1 MPELPEVHTIAQD
14 LDKLIR
20 GKQVASATIRWERII
35 TCPTPDEF
43 RRRITGT
50 TILGVARRGKYLV
63 LQLSG
68 GSCLLIHLRMTG
80 QLLTTPPP
88 NSDRKHVHLVLDF
101 VDGTSLHYVDQRKF
115 GRLYLVDDTGPI
127 LGCLGPE
134 PLSDTFSAEE
144 LGRMLAERRR
154 RIKPLLLDQ
163 HFLAGLGNIYVDEAL
178 HDAGIHP
185 LRRANELSREE
196 VKRLHGS
203 IVAVLRCGIA
213 NRGTTLSDYR
223 DARGEEGSNQEHLQ
237 VVRRQGQPC
246 LQCGTPIER
255 MKLEQRGTY
264 FCPVCQPASNDDRGN
279 GEDESTCSPDN
290 RA

>member
-20 GKQVASATIRWERII
+20 GKQIASATIRWERII
-35 TCPTPDEF
+35 TCPDPDEF

-50 TILGVARRGKYLV
+50 TILGVARRGKFLV
-63 LQLSG
+63 LQLSAEG
-68 GSCLLIHLRMTG
+68 CLLVHLRMTG

-88 NSDRKHVHLVLDF
+88 DSDRKHVHVVLNF
-101 VDGTSLHYVDQRKF
+101 ADGTSLYYVDQRKF
-115 GRLYLVDDTGPI
+115 GRFCLVDDTGPI
-127 LGCLGPE
+127 LDCLGPE
-134 PLSDTFSAEE
+134 PLSDAFSRDEF
-144 LGRMLAERRR
+144 GRMLAERRR

-178 HDAGIHP
+178 HAAGIHP
-185 LRRANELSREE
+185 MRRADELSREE
-196 VKRLHGS
+196 VVRLRDS
-203 IVAVLRCGIA
+203 IVAVLQCGIA

-223 DARGEEGSNQEHLQ
+223 DARGDAGSNQEHLQ

-264 FCPVCQPASNDDRGN
+264 FCPVCQPAPSDDSRDGP
-279 GEDESTCSPDN
+279 DEATGSRDS